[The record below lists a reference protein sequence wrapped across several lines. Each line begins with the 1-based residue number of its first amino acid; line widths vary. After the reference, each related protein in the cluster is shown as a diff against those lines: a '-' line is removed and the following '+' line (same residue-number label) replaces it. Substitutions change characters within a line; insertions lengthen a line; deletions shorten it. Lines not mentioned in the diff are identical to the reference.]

1 MNVFSKK
8 DNDGG
13 TTSHRSDR
21 SVEEEKLMKQT
32 WTFVNPV
39 KSAKILEILLSNDQT
54 SIMLRIP
61 VIFKL
66 EIASPSRKSY
76 YSHENL
82 KVLLTKE
89 TAEKSIVK
97 SKVSN
102 LNKNLRLS
110 KARYVRIFFTK
121 RKAAC

>member
-8 DNDGG
+8 DNNGG
-13 TTSHRSDR
+13 ATSHRSDR
-21 SVEEEKLMKQT
+21 SVEEEKLMQQT

-66 EIASPSRKSY
+66 ETASPSTKSY
-76 YSHENL
+76 CSHENS
-82 KVLLTKE
+82 KILLTKE
-89 TAEKSIVK
+89 TAEKTIVK
-97 SKVSN
+97 GKVSN

-110 KARYVRIFFTK
+110 KAKYVRIFFTK